1 MEKKPQNLN
10 NNSHLVDSSSSITD
24 AIDKVTNTY
33 KFNPSILLIK
43 RQLENVDPFSFKDVS
58 ISKLRELNSI

>member
-10 NNSHLVDSSSSITD
+10 DNSHLVDSSSSITD

-43 RQLENVDPFSFKDVS
+43 
-58 ISKLRELNSI
+58 

>member
-43 RQLENVDPFSFKDVS
+43 QQLENVDPSSFKDVS